1 LPGALRVTPE
11 HDAWIRAHV
20 EPSGP
25 IERPHEAPWSVVLR
39 IPTREGV
46 VWFKENVPP
55 LAHEAG
61 VTQLLAER
69 MPDRIV
75 ELAAIDVDRGW
86 LLMRDGGTRLRDL
99 PDSEAD
105 WLAILPRYA
114 ELQLAVVR
122 DVDRLLA
129 AGTPDRRI
137 SSILRLFREL
147 VEAEATALSA
157 DELHGLRELGH
168 RVDEACA
175 VLASID
181 VPESIQHDDF
191 HDGNVFVDAG
201 SYRFLDWGDCCVSHP
216 FATLRIPFEGIV
228 EDTTWSLAGLRDAYL
243 EPFTAC
249 AARSELLHAY
259 DHAWLVAG
267 VTRALKWAPLVDAL
281 PKPHRWLDAV
291 TVRLRILLG
300 ES

>member
-1 LPGALRVTPE
+1 LTPE
-11 HDAWIRAHV
+11 HEAWIRAHV

-39 IPTREGV
+39 VPTREGV
-46 VWFKENVPP
+46 VWFKENVAP

-69 MPDRIV
+69 LPDRIV
-75 ELAAIDVDRGW
+75 ELAAVDADRGW

-99 PDSEAD
+99 SDSETD

-114 ELQLAVVR
+114 ELQLAVVG
-122 DVDRLLA
+122 DVDQLLA
-129 AGTPDRRI
+129 AGAPDRRVA
-137 SSILRLFREL
+137 SIPRLFREL
-147 VEAEATALSA
+147 VEAEAPALDA
-157 DELHGLRELGH
+157 DDLHGLRELAR

-175 VLASID
+175 VLSSIG

-201 SYRFLDWGDCCVSHP
+201 NYRFLDWGDCCVSHP

-228 EDTTWSLAGLRDAYL
+228 EDTNWSLAGLRDAYL
-243 EPFTAC
+243 EPFTGLAT
-249 AARSELLHAY
+249 RSELLQAY
-259 DHAWLVAG
+259 NHAWLVAG

-281 PKPHRWLDAV
+281 PQPHRWMDAV